1 MRDRVIAFDIEMPG
15 QREMRL
21 SALGITVID
30 KGIITDK
37 YFYLINP
44 ETEFDPYVIKLIGI
58 TPEMVKD
65 KPTFP
70 EIWEKVKDVMSS
82 GLLVAHGA
90 TGDLKALC
98 GCMKDYGIEW
108 KDEIEYTCTCD
119 MGIKCYNDL
128 GAYSLDTLCE
138 HIGFYDLQHHD
149 ALSDSEGCARLYLD
163 YMEKGINEEDFLYR
177 FDTDKCI
184 KIRPKVP
191 KKKKTFEERLRN
203 SLLSS
208 RTINVKKK
216 FMKHNP
222 DYDEERVIG
231 VKEGTLRQTAV
242 RLVKTGKS
250 SAFMN
255 KLPHKYLEEDN
266 IHAMLI
272 SGNKRFPYCL
282 RHIQNFLPYV
292 DNLQTA
298 ELLTP
303 FVFKKHTAEIYEHI
317 LSWLSDESIYT
328 VVFAINTVILCY
340 SSPEELPVWF
350 DHILDIPGK
359 DPLIRKKK
367 AEFFKEAL
375 LTCEDEAISF
385 FEVSCIDRWTRNM
398 AIQYAAFAK
407 GTDEETRERL
417 VGYRV

>member
-1 MRDRVIAFDIEMPG
+1 MRDRVVAFDIEMPG
-15 QREMRL
+15 QKEMRL

-44 ETEFDPYVIKLIGI
+44 ETDFDPYVVKLIGI

-138 HIGFYDLQHHD
+138 HIGFTELQHHD

-163 YMEKGINEEDFLYR
+163 YMEKGINEDDFLYR

-184 KIRPKVP
+184 KIRPKVS
-191 KKKKTFEERLRN
+191 KKKKSFEERLRN

-222 DYDEERVIG
+222 DYNYERVIG
-231 VKEGTLRQTAV
+231 VKEGTLRQTAI
-242 RLVKTGKS
+242 RLIKTGRS

-255 KLPHKYLEEDN
+255 KLPHKYLEEDH

-282 RHIQNFLPYV
+282 KHILNFLPYV

-298 ELLTP
+298 EYMIP
-303 FVFKKHTAEIYEHI
+303 YVFRNHTVEIYDYI
-317 LSWLSDESIYT
+317 LSWLSDENIYT
-328 VVFAINTVILCY
+328 VVFAINTIILCY
-340 SSPEELPVWF
+340 SSTEELPLWF
-350 DHILDIPGK
+350 DAILQLQNK
-359 DPLIRKKK
+359 DELIRKKK
-367 AEFFKEAL
+367 AEFFKQAL
-375 LTCEDEAISF
+375 LVCEEETIAF
-385 FEVSCIDRWTRNM
+385 FESSDIDKWTRNM

-417 VGYRV
+417 VSYRI